1 MVTQKVAAGPKVL
14 VLLFVMIVAQAILFP
29 FHSACSEDAKQL
41 TVYTV
46 SYPLKYFAE
55 RIAGDHASVVFP
67 APADGDPAFWMPDTE
82 TIAQYQKGDLIL
94 LNGAAY
100 AKWVA
105 KVTLPQF
112 RMVNTSAGFE
122 KNYIEIESSL
132 THSHGPGGEHSH
144 AGTAFTTWL
153 DFSQAVEQ
161 ARTIME
167 ALGRKRPEHK
177 KIFQENF
184 GALEK
189 ELLALD
195 KEIKTIVSK
204 QQDQPLVASHPVYQ
218 YFARRYQLNLESVM
232 WEPDDVPA
240 EKLWAELANGLE
252 AHPAKWMIW
261 EGEPLEKSV
270 ERLASMGVGSI
281 VFDPCGNT
289 PEDGDFMRVMRSNI
303 NNLKRAFE

>member
-1 MVTQKVAAGPKVL
+1 MVTQKADSGSKLL
-14 VLLFVMIVAQAILFP
+14 VLLFVMIVAQAVLFP
-29 FHSACSEDAKQL
+29 FHSACGEDAKKL
-41 TVYTV
+41 AVYTV
-46 SYPLKYFAE
+46 NYPLKYFAE

-82 TIAQYQKGDLIL
+82 TIAQYQKADFIL

-100 AKWVA
+100 AKWVP

-112 RMVNTSAGFE
+112 RLINTSAGFE
-122 KNYIEIESSL
+122 KDYIEIESSL

-153 DFSQAVEQ
+153 DFSQAAEQ
-161 ARTIME
+161 ARMIME
-167 ALGRKRPEHK
+167 VLGRKRPEHK

-184 GALEK
+184 ESFEK

-195 KEIKTIVSK
+195 KEIEALVSK
-204 QQDQPLVASHPVYQ
+204 KQDQPLVASHPVYQ

-232 WEPDDVPA
+232 WEPDEVPA
-240 EKLWAELANGLE
+240 EKLWAELEHGLE

-289 PEDGDFMRVMRSNI
+289 PEDGDFMSVMRSNI